1 MGSFLDKM
9 LDSASSLAKGQDG
22 KAISR
27 GLARYHTHHTGT
39 MDGRQSMLGEHQ
51 AIKERVGDSTDE
63 PISLR
68 GFVEL
73 FDDVADSGSMGM
85 DGYYE
90 VRIGQYVVTLAAQYV
105 SNSEEPTGDEFLSG
119 LWLTVRDEGGFSG
132 SRVVSY
138 EAVLDDGYVTK
149 AMIKDY
155 FEMFKTFLAL
165 LRSEG
170 SSISAINES
179 FEEIDGMEFVRF
191 KAQDGQL
198 IPY

>member
-39 MDGRQSMLGEHQ
+39 MDGRRSMLGEHQ
-51 AIKERVGDSTDE
+51 ATKERVGDSMDE

-73 FDDVADSGSMGM
+73 FDGVVGSGSMGM

-90 VRIGQYVVTLAAQYV
+90 ARIGQYVVTLAAQYD
-105 SNSEEPTGDEFLSG
+105 SDSEEPTGDEFLDG

-138 EAVLDDGYVTK
+138 DVVVDDGYVTK
-149 AMIKDY
+149 AMVEDY
-155 FEMFKTFLAL
+155 FEMFKMFLAL
-165 LRSEG
+165 LQSEG